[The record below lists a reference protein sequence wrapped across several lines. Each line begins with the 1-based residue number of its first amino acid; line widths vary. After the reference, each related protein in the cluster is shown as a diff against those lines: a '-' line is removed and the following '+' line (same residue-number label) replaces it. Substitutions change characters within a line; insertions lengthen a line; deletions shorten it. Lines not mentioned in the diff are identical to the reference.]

1 MAEERIDI
9 VITERGSRVVQRSLE
24 DIGKSGRDAAGGVD
38 FLKNALASLGA
49 YLSARE
55 LVRLLDTYTNLQN
68 RLRATG
74 LEAQNLGAVYRS
86 LLDVSNSTRQSLE
99 GTVETYS
106 RLANSA
112 KDLGLSQ
119 QELIDFTKSLNQ
131 SIALSGASAG
141 EAQAGMIQLAQGLA
155 SGVLRGDEL
164 NSVLEQLPTV
174 ADVIAKQ
181 LNVTRGELRQMG
193 QDGKISADIIF
204 DAFKNARTELEEQ
217 FSKSVPTIGQSFQ
230 VLQNNVVDLV
240 GKFDEATGA
249 SELLSKA
256 IIFISNNLGTIAKVL
271 LSVGAG
277 FAIVAGGA
285 AAFNAV
291 RTVVLA
297 LNAAIAANPFGAFLI
312 VLTSVVT
319 ALTLLRD
326 EIKLGVDDTTTLG
339 NLMRAAWEDVGPI
352 ITGLANTVGE
362 FFNWLTGSA
371 ATAYENM
378 TDQAGSSVQNQEAWW
393 LKLVRTVLQAFDMIG
408 GTIRGVMRGVLN
420 VVGSVID
427 ALMNSFR
434 QLGNALKAAVDLDVD
449 GLKAAVTSNIEGWKA
464 VGANIG
470 TNFEEGF
477 RQEVLAQ
484 SESGLEAMLD
494 SWIERARDI
503 SKERVAAAQVETP
516 NLGGSGG
523 SGGGSRT
530 SGKGDEEAAKAL
542 KKLQDE
548 LNQLVGS
555 YDRVWA
561 AQQEYANALALLDNA
576 ERAGLITVERKAQV
590 LELIEE
596 QLKEAL
602 DPMGAI
608 NRQLE
613 EERELLSLTSEQ
625 REVEQQLRYIEQD
638 LRYQGIIL
646 GDQELKQLREKLT
659 LIQAETRAAE
669 TRNQVLQAILGPQQE
684 FTAQLTAINEL
695 LAAGAI
701 TQAQAN
707 QFLVESNADLL
718 AGTVEAH
725 QAMLSQYE
733 QMYARIDEMRQAD
746 LISEQ
751 TAQQLKARVQAQTA
765 EQNLSAQ
772 RNFFSVL
779 SGLSRSENKKLAAIG
794 KAAAITTA
802 TIDGVLAVQKALASA
817 PPPANY
823 ALAAATGAVAAANV
837 AQIIAQ
843 TPGFAFGGD
852 FTVGG
857 TGGTDSQLVAFRATP
872 GEHVSVRTPTQVRDE
887 ARQGGGEGQQG
898 GGSAIRVVNVIDPNL
913 MQDYLT
919 SSSGERVLLNV
930 IQRNAGAV
938 RQVVNNG

>member
-9 VITERGSRVVQRSLE
+9 VITERGSRVVQRNLE
-24 DIGKSGRDAAGGVD
+24 DIGKSGRGAAGGVD

-131 SIALSGASAG
+131 AIALSGASAG

-204 DAFKNARTELEEQ
+204 DAFKNARTELEER
-217 FSKSVPTIGQSFQ
+217 FAKSVPTIGQSFQ

-256 IIFISNNLGTIAKVL
+256 IMFISDNLDTVAKVL
-271 LSVGAG
+271 LSLGAG

-291 RTVVLA
+291 RTAVVA
-297 LNAAIAANPFGAFLI
+297 LNAAIAANPLGAFLI
-312 VLTSVVT
+312 VLTSVIT
-319 ALTLLRD
+319 ALTLFRD
-326 EIKLGVDDTTTLG
+326 EIKLGIDDTTTLG
-339 NLMRAAWEDVGPI
+339 DLMRAAWEDIGPI

-378 TDQAGSSVQNQEAWW
+378 TDQAGASVQNQEAWW
-393 LKLVRTVLQAFDMIG
+393 LKLVRTVLQVFDMIG
-408 GTIRGVMRGVLN
+408 GTIRGVMRGILN

-427 ALMNSFR
+427 ALMNNFR

-477 RQEVLAQ
+477 RQEILAQ

-516 NLGGSGG
+516 DLGG
-523 SGGGSRT
+523 GGGRRT

-561 AQQEYANALALLDNA
+561 AQQEYANALALLDKA
-576 ERAGLITVERKAQV
+576 ERAGLITAERKAQV
-590 LELIEE
+590 LALIEE
-596 QLKEAL
+596 QLKDSL

-613 EERELLSLTSEQ
+613 EERELLRLTSEQ

-646 GDQELKQLREKLT
+646 GEQELKQLREKLT

-718 AGTVEAH
+718 AGTVEAQ

-751 TAQQLKARVQAQTA
+751 TAQQLKARVQAQIT
-765 EQNLSAQ
+765 EQNLSTQ
-772 RNFFSVL
+772 RNFFSTL

-872 GEHVSVRTPTQVRDE
+872 GEKVSISTPQQERDRERE
-887 ARQGGGEGQQG
+887 AARRGDGGGEGG
-898 GGSAIRVVNVIDPNL
+898 GTNVINVLDPAL
-913 MQDYLT
+913 LQDYLT
-919 SSSGERVLLNV
+919 TPEGERVLVNV
-930 IQRNAGAV
+930 IRRNRNSIGL
-938 RQVVNNG
+938 R

>member
-9 VITERGSRVVQRSLE
+9 VITERGSRVVKRNLE
-24 DIGKSGRDAAGGVD
+24 DIGGGARKSADAVD
-38 FLKNALASLGA
+38 FLKNALMTLGA
-49 YLSARE
+49 ALSARE

-131 SIALSGASAG
+131 AIALSGASAG

-204 DAFKNARTELEEQ
+204 DAFKNARTELEER
-217 FSKSVPTIGQSFQ
+217 FAKSVPTIGQSFQ

-256 IIFISNNLGTIAKVL
+256 IMFISNNLDTIAKVL

-291 RTVVLA
+291 RTAVIA
-297 LNAAIAANPFGAFLI
+297 LNAAIAANPLGAFLI
-312 VLTSVVT
+312 VLTSVIT
-319 ALTLLRD
+319 ALTLFRD
-326 EIKLGVDDTTTLG
+326 EIKLGIDDTTTLG
-339 NLMRAAWEDVGPI
+339 DLMRAAWEDIGPI
-352 ITGLANTVGE
+352 VTGLANTVGE

-378 TDQAGSSVQNQEAWW
+378 TDQAGASVQNQEAWW
-393 LKLVRTVLQAFDMIG
+393 LKLVRTVLQVFDMIG

-427 ALMNSFR
+427 ALMNNFR

-494 SWIERARDI
+494 GWIERARDI

-516 NLGGSGG
+516 NLGG
-523 SGGGSRT
+523 GGGGRRT

-561 AQQEYANALALLDNA
+561 AQQEYANALALLDKA
-576 ERAGLITVERKAQV
+576 ERAGLITAERKAQV
-590 LELIEE
+590 LSLIEE
-596 QLKEAL
+596 QLKDAL

-613 EERELLSLTSEQ
+613 EERELLRLTSEQ

-718 AGTVEAH
+718 AGTVEAQ

-751 TAQQLKARVQAQTA
+751 TAQQLKARVQAQIT
-765 EQNLSAQ
+765 EQNLSTQ
-772 RNFFSVL
+772 RNFFSTL

-872 GEHVSVRTPTQVRDE
+872 GEQVSVRTPTQERDE

>member
-9 VITERGSRVVQRSLE
+9 VITERGSRVVQRNLE
-24 DIGKSGRDAAGGVD
+24 DIGKSGRGAAGGVD

-131 SIALSGASAG
+131 AIALSGASAS

-204 DAFKNARTELEEQ
+204 DAFKNARTELEER
-217 FSKSVPTIGQSFQ
+217 FATSVPTIGQSFQ

-249 SELLSKA
+249 SELLSRA
-256 IIFISNNLGTIAKVL
+256 IMFISDNLDTVAKVL
-271 LSVGAG
+271 LSLGAG

-291 RTVVLA
+291 STAVVA
-297 LNAAIAANPFGAFLI
+297 LNAAIAANPLGAFLI
-312 VLTSVVT
+312 VLTSVIT
-319 ALTLLRD
+319 ALTLFRD
-326 EIKLGVDDTTTLG
+326 EIKLGIDDTTTLG
-339 NLMRAAWEDVGPI
+339 DLMRAAWEDIGPI

-378 TDQAGSSVQNQEAWW
+378 TDQAGASVQNQEAWW
-393 LKLVRTVLQAFDMIG
+393 LKLVRTVLQVFDMIG

-427 ALMNSFR
+427 ALMNNFR

-516 NLGGSGG
+516 DLGG
-523 SGGGSRT
+523 GGGRRT

-561 AQQEYANALALLDNA
+561 AQQEYANALALLDKA
-576 ERAGLITVERKAQV
+576 ERAGLITAERKAQV
-590 LELIEE
+590 LALIEE
-596 QLKEAL
+596 QLKDSL

-613 EERELLSLTSEQ
+613 EERELLRLTSEQ

-646 GDQELKQLREKLT
+646 GEQELKQLREKLT

-669 TRNQVLQAILGPQQE
+669 TRNQVLQAILGPQKE

-718 AGTVEAH
+718 AGTVEAQ

-751 TAQQLKARVQAQTA
+751 TAQQLKARVQAQIT
-765 EQNLSAQ
+765 EQNLSTQ
-772 RNFFSVL
+772 RNFFSTL

-872 GEHVSVRTPTQVRDE
+872 GEQVSIRTPTQERDE

>member
-9 VITERGSRVVQRSLE
+9 VITERGSRVVQRNLE
-24 DIGKSGRDAAGGVD
+24 DIGKSGRGAAGGVD

-131 SIALSGASAG
+131 AIALSGASAG

-204 DAFKNARTELEEQ
+204 DAFKNARTELEER
-217 FSKSVPTIGQSFQ
+217 FAKSVPTIGQSFQ

-256 IIFISNNLGTIAKVL
+256 IMFISNNLDTIAKVL

-291 RTVVLA
+291 RTAVVA
-297 LNAAIAANPFGAFLI
+297 LNAAIAANPLGAFLI
-312 VLTSVVT
+312 VLTSVIT
-319 ALTLLRD
+319 ALTLFRD
-326 EIKLGVDDTTTLG
+326 EIKLGIDDTTTLG
-339 NLMRAAWEDVGPI
+339 DLMRAAWEDIGPI

-378 TDQAGSSVQNQEAWW
+378 TDQAGASVQNQEAWW
-393 LKLVRTVLQAFDMIG
+393 LKLVRTVLQVFDMIG

-427 ALMNSFR
+427 ALMNNFR

-516 NLGGSGG
+516 NLGG
-523 SGGGSRT
+523 GGGGRRT

-561 AQQEYANALALLDNA
+561 AQQEYANALALLDKA
-576 ERAGLITVERKAQV
+576 ERAGLITAERKAQV
-590 LELIEE
+590 LALIEE
-596 QLKEAL
+596 QLKDAL

-613 EERELLSLTSEQ
+613 EERELLRLTSEQ

-707 QFLVESNADLL
+707 QFLVESNSDLL
-718 AGTVEAH
+718 AGTVEAQ

-751 TAQQLKARVQAQTA
+751 TAQQLKARVQAQIT
-765 EQNLSAQ
+765 EQNLSTQ
-772 RNFFSVL
+772 RNFFSTL

-872 GEHVSVRTPTQVRDE
+872 GEQVSVRTPTQERDE